1 MIKEIFGVL
10 ALMVLGGCASVNY
23 TYEGQ
28 KYSSK
33 ESFHQAVDSHVAGV
47 LASISPLPSPV
58 SRKSLVFAIPSEAAI
73 VAEATSRFVKS
84 QGSQPV
90 GPAKEILEN
99 IPKSTFKN
107 IKIFFD
113 AVKKKN
119 IFASA
124 QFVEMPTM
132 IGTLEASNDSDALYY
147 IEAARG
153 SGQWFYHSSKGG
165 KQIFAYDRSGSTA
178 VGHVNAFLD
187 AVLAQAARD

>member
-1 MIKEIFGVL
+1 MIKRLFVVFVSV
-10 ALMVLGGCASVNY
+10 ALGGCASVNY

-28 KYSSK
+28 KYGSK
-33 ESFHQAVDSHVAGV
+33 EAFHQAVDYHVSGV
-47 LASISPLPSPV
+47 LAGISPLPAPV
-58 SRKSLVFAIPSEAAI
+58 SKKNLVFAIPSEAAL
-73 VAEATSRFVKS
+73 VAESTSRFVKA

-90 GPAKEILEN
+90 GSAKEILDN
-99 IPKSTFKN
+99 LPKSTFKN

-124 QFVEMPTM
+124 QFIEMPTM
-132 IGTLEASNDSDALYY
+132 IGTLEASSDTDAMYY

-187 AVLAQAARD
+187 AVLAQAIRD